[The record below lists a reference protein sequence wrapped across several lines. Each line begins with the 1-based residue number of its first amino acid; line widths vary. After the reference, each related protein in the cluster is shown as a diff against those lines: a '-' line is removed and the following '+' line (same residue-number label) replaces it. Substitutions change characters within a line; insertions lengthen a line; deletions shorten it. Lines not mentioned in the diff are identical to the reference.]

1 LKNQP
6 LTPAELSA
14 AEHVILQ
21 ICKRFK
27 VSRSSLM
34 SRDRHWIICWPRF
47 LAMALIRE
55 SCAATQNDLAAL
67 FNRTPQNCMY
77 GIGVV
82 ESLTRISKQAKSDLL
97 ISRQWVGL
105 QDPTPAEPEQ
115 SAAKIYGI

>member
-1 LKNQP
+1 VKNQP
-6 LTPAELSA
+6 LTPAEIAA

-47 LAMALIRE
+47 QAMALVRE

-77 GIGVV
+77 AIRTV
-82 ESLTRISKQAKSDLL
+82 ESLTRISKMARSD
-97 ISRQWVGL
+97 IAICRTWVGL
-105 QDPTPAEPEQ
+105 QDPTPTPPEQ
-115 SAAKIYGI
+115 SATKIYGI